1 MEPIMEAE
9 HFIILDELNT
19 VNGNEFD
26 RSYPYVQIVYPP
38 NENTYFDNQTM
49 ESHPENGLTCRE
61 RRKYLFT
68 ITLNVD
74 ADY

>member
-1 MEPIMEAE
+1 MEAE

-19 VNGNEFD
+19 VSGNEFD
-26 RSYPYVQIVYPP
+26 RSYPYVQIVYPS
-38 NENTYFDNQTM
+38 NQNTYLDNQHA
-49 ESHPENGLTCRE
+49 ESHQKNRLTYKQRG
-61 RRKYLFT
+61 KYLFT